1 MHNQVGVTWPD
12 SDDFAS
18 RARQSYLLKGDVM
31 FTRLYSDTPW
41 ALVRLMNREILG
53 PPFPQY
59 LLDQSEDLI
68 GRELV
73 KQLSVIT
80 SESYCCHEVIRQEFL
95 RRCEANPPS
104 SNTPGDRLSRDG
116 LSVATVQDLDRGDGM
131 TVKTLLDVSRRA
143 WLVEKYVRDCHN
155 SRQSHIVRILSDER
169 LLDVMLWRMLLAA
182 EDPEDSVESH
192 LWAIVDSQKEEVPA

>member
-1 MHNQVGVTWPD
+1 MHNQESVTWAD
-12 SDDFAS
+12 SYEFAS
-18 RARQSYLLKGDVM
+18 RARQSYLLRGDVM

-41 ALVRLMNREILG
+41 ALVKLMNREILG

-73 KQLSVIT
+73 KQLSGIT
-80 SESYCCHEVIRQEFL
+80 SGSYCCHDVIRHEFL

-116 LSVATVQDLDRGDGM
+116 LSVATVQDLARGDGM
-131 TVKTLLDVSRRA
+131 TEKTLLDVTRRA
-143 WLVEKYVRDCHN
+143 WLVKKYVRDCHN
-155 SRQSHIVRILSDER
+155 SQQPHIVRTLSDER
-169 LLDVMLWRMLLAA
+169 LLDVMLWRMLIAA

-192 LWAIVDSQKEEVPA
+192 LWAIVDPEKEEVSA